1 MIIVPLRDR
10 LGLPHWTLQNLGPKL
25 DPASVASEI
34 VIAKVRGIAGR
45 VEQAA
50 HEKSNVG
57 NMRYK

>member
-25 DPASVASEI
+25 DPASVAGKI

-50 HEKSNVG
+50 H
-57 NMRYK
+57 